1 MYAIHH
7 ACHALRARD
16 CEAALVG
23 GVNLILTV
31 DQHMNTAKL
40 GVLSAT
46 SFCHTFDAAA
56 DGYGRGE
63 GAGALYLKR
72 MSDAIHDGDI
82 IRAAIRSSAVNTNG
96 KVPGYGIT
104 YPNMKGQ
111 EKVIRAAYKRAGLDP
126 DLTAYFECHGTGTP
140 VGDPIEVRA
149 VASAMNDTRLEDKP
163 LIIGAV
169 KPNIGHSEAAS
180 GIFAIMKAA
189 LMVEAGLI
197 PGVAGLQKVNPQIPE
212 EEWNVKVN
220 RDTISW
226 PEEFESRRASVSSFG
241 YGGTNGHV
249 IVEEVKALYPQYQ
262 HGARKAAADYDHS
275 STRPLL
281 VTFSAHER
289 TSLIRNIEA
298 HAKVVGQYYLSDFA
312 HTLNNHRNRFVQ
324 RAFAVASEPTAAS
337 DMSTANFKFG
347 SCTKRIS
354 QLSFIFTGQGAQ
366 WTALTGISNT

>member
-126 DLTAYFECHGTGTP
+126 DLTAYFECHGTGTL

-180 GIFAIMKAA
+180 GIFAVMKAA

-366 WTALTGISNT
+366 WTALTGISNK